1 MGSLW
6 DLYKQVANSAMQDQQ
21 QQPDRR
27 QMSRKN
33 REHVAEI
40 LSDKIALLLNVME
53 KVNSSHFSI

>member
-33 REHVAEI
+33 REHEAEI
-40 LSDKIALLLNVME
+40 LSGSAATEVAP
-53 KVNSSHFSI
+53 

>member
-6 DLYKQVANSAMQDQQ
+6 DLYKQVANSAQD

-33 REHVAEI
+33 REHEAEI
-40 LSDKIALLLNVME
+40 LSGSAATEVAP
-53 KVNSSHFSI
+53 